1 MICPESPTLTGV
13 TRCLACRYTQGLRI
27 ERRRVSSSNPWTS
40 LIYAFSTPLFRYFE
54 IDIPRRV
61 AGRAMDSEHGD
72 AVSVEGES
80 LFAKR
85 LMIEIEAFRAAGLA
99 LQVSKHLIA
108 VGYADRSRRNLALTA
123 DKPALKPFAAPRQD
137 PRD

>member
-1 MICPESPTLTGV
+1 
-13 TRCLACRYTQGLRI
+13 
-27 ERRRVSSSNPWTS
+27 
-40 LIYAFSTPLFRYFE
+40 
-54 IDIPRRV
+54 
-61 AGRAMDSEHGD
+61 MDSEHGD

-108 VGYADRSRRNLALTA
+108 VGYADRSRRILALTA

-137 PRD
+137 PRDDDDSSDQNHEHAHHGSARCAANGIR